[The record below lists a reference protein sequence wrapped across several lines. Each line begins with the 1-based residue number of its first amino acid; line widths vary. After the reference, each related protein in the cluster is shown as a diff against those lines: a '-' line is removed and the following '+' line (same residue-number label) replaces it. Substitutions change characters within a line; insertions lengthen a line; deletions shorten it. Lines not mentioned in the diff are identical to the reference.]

1 MNDAIQISV
10 NEMREAFRRTFE
22 SNRDFWR
29 VQGGLD
35 EALGELDKAESLREI
50 VQAVDPLL
58 ATQRD
63 QRRGEWKSP
72 HAKLGV
78 WRSLYTRLMRS
89 PIVPSPEIRLRFA
102 PCWSGC
108 RQR

>member
-35 EALGELDKAESLREI
+35 EALGELERAESLREI

-58 ATQRD
+58 AAQRER
-63 QRRGEWKSP
+63 RRGDWKSP

-78 WRSLYTRLMRS
+78 WRSLYTRLTRS
-89 PIVPSPEIRLRFA
+89 PTGHSPGIRLRFA
-102 PCWSGC
+102 HCWSGC